1 MIKHR
6 LHRLKKPITQI
17 IILISSF
24 WFLASLSFAQPI
36 SSTELINNAKL
47 YDGKTV
53 VYEGEV
59 IGDIMQRGDY
69 AWVNI
74 NDGQNAIGIWAVVPL
89 VKAIVYTGSYKS
101 KGDIVEIIG
110 IFQRSCAEHGGDLD
124 IHARLLRKISS
135 GRTVVEKFN
144 LGKRNTV
151 LILAGFLCLI
161 LILRQLIRR

>member
-1 MIKHR
+1 MMKQ
-6 LHRLKKPITQI
+6 KVY
-17 IILISSF
+17 
-24 WFLASLSFAQPI
+24 SLLFALLTVHCTLYTICYAQPI
-36 SSTELINNAKL
+36 SSTELIKNAKL

-59 IGDIMQRGDY
+59 IGDIMQRGAY

-74 NDGQNAIGIWAVVPL
+74 NDGQNAIGVWAAVPL
-89 VKAIVYTGSYKS
+89 VKAIVYTGSYQS
-101 KGDIVEIIG
+101 KGDIVEITG

-124 IHARLLRKISS
+124 IHAQALRKISS